1 MLMAMKNPSFS
12 TSKKAKLELNLFF
25 YENLSCNSDSHGG
38 AQENPKKKKK
48 KVVEFMFGHPSC
60 N

>member
-38 AQENPKKKKK
+38 AQENQKK